1 MDRMPKRFGI
11 RFASGENAFF
21 KTFYSGFQLHR
32 LLWLLTEQ
40 MAVRTGI
47 AILANFLLI
56 IALITYGF
64 RLFAEYHAKG
74 RWAKNV
80 TGLLAGIGLMTLAL
94 ALLLTPRNAEVLVR
108 IAETKAPIVLLWLS
122 NVLLLAAIAAFGIIT
137 YAKPLRLWHERKIE
151 RDLHRELPKI
161 P

>member
-1 MDRMPKRFGI
+1 MDVK
-11 RFASGENAFF
+11 
-21 KTFYSGFQLHR
+21 
-32 LLWLLTEQ
+32 
-40 MAVRTGI
+40 TGI
-47 AILANFLLI
+47 AILANSLLI

-80 TGLLAGIGLMTLAL
+80 TGLLAGAGLLTLAL
-94 ALLLTPRNAEVLVR
+94 ALLLTPRNAEILAR
-108 IAETKAPIVLLWLS
+108 IAETKAWVVLLWLS
-122 NVLLLAAIAAFGIIT
+122 NILLLAAIAAFGIIT